1 MKKTLHKNVKPSF
14 AKRGLL
20 PAFSLLLA
28 LSSMTAMAA
37 DKVNFQLDWL
47 PGGDKAPVYVGLQQ
61 GFFAEQVLDVK
72 VAQGRGSHDA
82 ITKLAT
88 GNADIGLSDL
98 VALLQAKAAENVPVS
113 AVYSVF
119 SEAPHAFF
127 VRSDSGINSVTDVA
141 GKKVA
146 TAPFTSSNVFLS
158 LLLNVNRVDES
169 SITLLKADP
178 GALNP
183 MLLTGNTD
191 VVISW
196 ITDSEVYKSQ
206 AKEAGKTLTILP
218 WYDAGL
224 EFYSTAIVA
233 SDRFLSERPDVAKR
247 FIKAYAKAIDYTF
260 KHPKESAA
268 AVKAAVPEVD
278 ATVAE
283 ATIRSING
291 LVYNEASSK
300 AGLGQFDA
308 ERLAT
313 TWNWTAKAQGLE
325 SASFDPEQAIKR
337 GFIPE
342 VSLSSAE

>member
-1 MKKTLHKNVKPSF
+1 MKKTLHKSVKPSF

-61 GFFAEQVLDVK
+61 GFFAEQGLDVK

-127 VRSDSGINSVTDVA
+127 LRSDSGINSVTDVA

>member
-61 GFFAEQVLDVK
+61 GFFAEQGLDVK

-127 VRSDSGINSVTDVA
+127 VRSDSGINSVTDVS

>member
-14 AKRGLL
+14 SKRGLL

-61 GFFAEQVLDVK
+61 GFFAEQGLEVK

-206 AKEAGKTLTILP
+206 AKEAGQTLTILP

>member
-61 GFFAEQVLDVK
+61 GFFAEQGLDVK

-260 KHPKESAA
+260 KHPKEIAA

>member
-37 DKVNFQLDWL
+37 EKVNFQLDWL

-61 GFFAEQVLDVK
+61 GFFAEQGLDVK

-260 KHPKESAA
+260 KYPKESAA

>member
-1 MKKTLHKNVKPSF
+1 MKKSVNNPIKSPSV
-14 AKRGLL
+14 RQRLL
-20 PAFSLLLA
+20 PLLGLA
-28 LSSMTAMAA
+28 LSLTSMTALAA
-37 DKVNFQLDWL
+37 DKVSFQLDWL

-61 GFFAEQVLDVK
+61 GFFAEQGLEVK

-98 VALLQAKAAENVPVS
+98 VALLQAKAAEEVPVS

-119 SEAPHAFF
+119 SEAPHAFY
-127 VRSDSGINSVTDVA
+127 VRSDSGINSVADVA
-141 GKKVA
+141 GKKIA
-146 TAPFTSSNVFLS
+146 TSPFTSSNVFLP
-158 LLLNVNRVDES
+158 LLLDVNKVDET
-169 SITLLKADP
+169 SIKLLKADP

-196 ITDSEVYKSQ
+196 ITDAEVYKAQ
-206 AKEAGKTLTILP
+206 AKEAGKTLNVLP

-224 EFYSTAIVA
+224 EFYSTALIA
-233 SDRFLSERPDVAKR
+233 SERFLQERPDVAKR
-247 FIKAYAKAIDYTF
+247 FIKAYAKAIDFTF
-260 KHPKESAA
+260 KHPAESAA

-278 ATVAE
+278 AVVAE

-291 LVYNEASSK
+291 LVYNAASKK
-300 AGLGQFDA
+300 AGLGQFDT

-313 TWNWTAKAQGLE
+313 TWSWTAKAQGLDIN
-325 SASFDPEQAIKR
+325 SFDPEQAIKR

-342 VSLSSAE
+342 TSLSSAE

>member
-1 MKKTLHKNVKPSF
+1 MKKTLHKSVKPSF
-14 AKRGLL
+14 SKRGLL
-20 PAFSLLLA
+20 PALSLFLA

-37 DKVNFQLDWL
+37 DKVKFQLDWL

-61 GFFAEQVLDVK
+61 GFFAEQGLDVK

>member
-61 GFFAEQVLDVK
+61 GFFAEQGLEVK

-325 SASFDPEQAIKR
+325 NASFDPEQAIKR

>member
-1 MKKTLHKNVKPSF
+1 MKKRLNKKVNGS
-14 AKRGLL
+14 AASRCLL
-20 PAFSLLLA
+20 PALGLLLS
-28 LSSMTAMAA
+28 LGSMTALAA
-37 DKVNFQLDWL
+37 DKVRFQLDWL

-61 GFFAEQVLDVK
+61 GFFAEQGLEVT

-127 VRSDSGINSVTDVA
+127 VRSDSGINSVADVA
-141 GKKVA
+141 GKKIA
-146 TAPFTSSNVFLS
+146 TSPFTSSNVFLP
-158 LLLNVNRVDES
+158 LLLDVNKVDET
-169 SITLLKADP
+169 SIKLLKADP

-206 AKEAGKTLTILP
+206 AKEAGKTLTIIP

-224 EFYSTAIVA
+224 EFYSTAVVA
-233 SDRFLSERPDVAKR
+233 SDRFLSERPEVAKR

-260 KHPKESAA
+260 RFPAESAA

-291 LVYNEASSK
+291 LVYNDASSK
-300 AGLGQFDA
+300 AGLGRFDA
-308 ERLAT
+308 ERLMT
-313 TWNWTAKAQGLE
+313 TWNWTAKAQGLDV
-325 SASFDPEQAIKR
+325 SSFDPEQAVKR
-337 GFIPE
+337 GFIPQTN
-342 VSLSSAE
+342 LSSAE

>member
-14 AKRGLL
+14 SKRGLL

-61 GFFAEQVLDVK
+61 GFFAEQGLEVK